1 MNILQKLLSY
11 RLFLLFAIFLSVA
24 APEGRAEKTTPQQ
37 VSPGISILASSSLTD
52 VMTELI
58 RIYSRK
64 SNETASGFFESPE
77 VLTDMILSGESA
89 DVYISEHQ
97 DWLTKLKQQGLVD
110 VYTVTNLM
118 RNRLVLAAPP
128 ESHLRKNIT
137 QGMPIREA
145 LKDINEK
152 AILVIPD
159 TETEPAGIQAQK
171 VLEKLGYW
179 KKVQRSML
187 RAETDRNA
195 LYLVAKGKN
204 AGILYY
210 SDVHNNP
217 EVVELADF
225 PESMHDPIVY
235 QAAVVAG
242 LNMPK
247 ARKFIEFLKT
257 DEAKQ
262 VFRKYGFTVD

>member
-1 MNILQKLLSY
+1 MLLA
-11 RLFLLFAIFLSVA
+11 FGVA
-24 APEGRAEKTTPQQ
+24 PAPEARAANSTPQQ
-37 VSPGISILASSSLTD
+37 LSPGISILASSSLTD

-58 RIYSRK
+58 RIYSKK
-64 SNETASGFFESPE
+64 SGDTASAFFESPE
-77 VLTDMILSGESA
+77 VLTEMILNGESA
-89 DVYISEHQ
+89 DIYVSEHQ
-97 DWLTKLKQQGLVD
+97 EWLTKLKQQGLLD
-110 VYTVTNLM
+110 VYTVSNLV

-128 ESHLRKNIT
+128 ESHLHKNIRKD
-137 QGMPIREA
+137 MPIRDA
-145 LKDINEK
+145 LKDINER
-152 AILVIPD
+152 AILVIAD
-159 TETEPAGIQAQK
+159 TQTEPSGIEAQK

-179 KKVQRSML
+179 KKIERSML

-210 SDVHNNP
+210 SDVFNNP
-217 EVVELADF
+217 EVSVLADF
-225 PESMHDPIVY
+225 PEDMHSPIVY

-247 ARKFIEFLKT
+247 ARKFIEFLKG

-262 VFRKYGFTVD
+262 VFKKYGFTTQ